1 MFWEDDFDEG
11 LENFFD
17 LQPVP
22 KVQMVIVFNTFGEV
36 LDTGGT
42 QHHLTILNHEMKST
56 MRVYCRMLV
65 LKYFFRLNVES
76 SSPL

>member
-17 LQPVP
+17 LQPVR
-22 KVQMVIVFNTFGEV
+22 KVQMVIVYNMFGVV

-42 QHHLTILNHEMKST
+42 YCTSLNHG
-56 MRVYCRMLV
+56 
-65 LKYFFRLNVES
+65 
-76 SSPL
+76 P